1 MRFKRNEI
9 KKIKIYRGENHTCRR
24 PQQDNIGE
32 NMDLVAFYNSDVFIW
47 VILPLLIFAARLL
60 DVSLGTL
67 RIIFVSH
74 GLKYIAP
81 LVGFV
86 EINVWLLAIGQ
97 IMQNL
102 DNIACSLAYAGGFA
116 LGAFIGMLIEE
127 KLSIGMVMVRIICKH
142 DSSELIRSLKDSEYG
157 VTTHDAEGINGPV
170 KIIFAV
176 IRREDLQGI
185 LNKIH
190 TIHPHAFYSVE
201 DVRSVGEAM
210 FPYHRHRLFQWHR
223 KGK

>member
-1 MRFKRNEI
+1 
-9 KKIKIYRGENHTCRR
+9 
-24 PQQDNIGE
+24 
-32 NMDLVAFYNSDVFIW
+32 MDAVSFYNSDLFVW
-47 VILPLLIFAARLL
+47 VILPILIFSARLC

-81 LVGFV
+81 VVGFV
-86 EINVWLLAIGQ
+86 EINIWLLAIGQ
-97 IMQNL
+97 IMQHLNNL
-102 DNIACSLAYAGGFA
+102 ACSFAYAGGFA
-116 LGAFIGMLIEE
+116 LGAFIGMTIEE

-142 DSSELIRSLKDSEYG
+142 DATDLIKSLEEAEYG
-157 VTTHDAEGINGPV
+157 VTTHDAEGVKGPV

-176 IRREDLQGI
+176 IRREDLHDI
-185 LNKIH
+185 LDRIH
-190 TIHPHAFYSVE
+190 KIHPHAFYSVE

-210 FPYHRHRLFQWHR
+210 FPYNRHRLFQWHR

>member
-1 MRFKRNEI
+1 
-9 KKIKIYRGENHTCRR
+9 
-24 PQQDNIGE
+24 
-32 NMDLVAFYNSDVFIW
+32 MDLVSFYNSDVFKW
-47 VILPLLIFAARLL
+47 VILPILIFLARMT

-86 EINVWLLAIGQ
+86 EINIWLLAIAQ

-102 DNIACSLAYAGGFA
+102 NNLITSLAYAGGFA
-116 LGAFIGMLIEE
+116 TGAFVGMLIEE

-142 DSSELIRSLKDSEYG
+142 DTTELVKSLHDANYG

-176 IRREDLQGI
+176 IRREDLRSV
-185 LNKIH
+185 LNRIH

-201 DVRSVGEAM
+201 DIRSVGEAM
-210 FPYHRHRLFQWHR
+210 FPYQRHRLFHSPR

>member
-1 MRFKRNEI
+1 
-9 KKIKIYRGENHTCRR
+9 
-24 PQQDNIGE
+24 
-32 NMDLVAFYNSDVFIW
+32 MDLISFYNSDAFKW
-47 VILPLLIFAARLL
+47 VILPILIFLARMT

-86 EINVWLLAIGQ
+86 EINIWLLAIGQ

-102 DNIACSLAYAGGFA
+102 NNLITSLAYAGGFA
-116 LGAFIGMLIEE
+116 TGAFVGMLIEE
-127 KLSIGMVMVRIICKH
+127 KLSIGMVVVRIICKH
-142 DSSELIRSLKDSEYG
+142 DTTELVKSLRDANYG

-176 IRREDLQGI
+176 IRREDLRDV
-185 LNKIH
+185 LNHIH
-190 TIHPHAFYSVE
+190 KIHPHAFYSVE
-201 DVRSVGEAM
+201 DIRSVGEAM
-210 FPYHRHRLFQWHR
+210 LPYQRHRLFRSQR

>member
-1 MRFKRNEI
+1 MDALVIYQSDLFKWI
-9 KKIKIYRGENHTCRR
+9 
-24 PQQDNIGE
+24 
-32 NMDLVAFYNSDVFIW
+32 
-47 VILPLLIFAARLL
+47 ILPILIFVARLI

-81 LVGFV
+81 VVGFL

-102 DNIACSLAYAGGFA
+102 NNLACSLAYAGGFS
-116 LGAFIGMLIEE
+116 LGAFVGMVLEE

-142 DSSELIRSLKDSEYG
+142 DATELIKSLQEAEYG
-157 VTTHDAEGINGPV
+157 VTTHDAEGVKGPV
-170 KIIFAV
+170 KIVFAV
-176 IRREDLQGI
+176 IRREDLHDI
-185 LNKIH
+185 LNRIH
-190 TIHPHAFYSVE
+190 KIHPHAFYSVE

-210 FPYHRHRLFQWHR
+210 FPYQKHTLFQWHR

>member
-1 MRFKRNEI
+1 
-9 KKIKIYRGENHTCRR
+9 
-24 PQQDNIGE
+24 
-32 NMDLVAFYNSDVFIW
+32 MDLLELYNSDIFKW
-47 VILPLLIFAARLL
+47 VILPLLIFIARLI

-102 DNIACSLAYAGGFA
+102 DNLVCSLAYAGGFA
-116 LGAFIGMLIEE
+116 MGAFFGMVIEE

-142 DSSELIRSLKDSEYG
+142 DASELIKSLRDAQYG
-157 VTTHDAEGINGPV
+157 VTTHDAEGLNGPV

-176 IRREDLQGI
+176 IRRENLGDI
-185 LNKIH
+185 LNRIH
-190 TIHPHAFYSVE
+190 TIHPRAFYSVE
-201 DVRSVGEAM
+201 DIRSVGEAM
-210 FPYHRHRLFQWHR
+210 FPFRKHRLFQFYR

>member
-1 MRFKRNEI
+1 
-9 KKIKIYRGENHTCRR
+9 
-24 PQQDNIGE
+24 
-32 NMDLVAFYNSDVFIW
+32 MDLLAFYNSDLFKW
-47 VILPLLIFAARLL
+47 VILPLLIFAARLI

-81 LVGFV
+81 LVGFI
-86 EINVWLLAIGQ
+86 EINIWLLAIGQ

-102 DNIACSLAYAGGFA
+102 NNLACSLAYAGGFA
-116 LGAFIGMLIEE
+116 MGAFFGMLIEE

-142 DSSELIRSLKDSEYG
+142 DASELIKTLRESDYG
-157 VTTHDAEGINGPV
+157 VTTHDAEGISGPV

-176 IRREDLQGI
+176 IRRADLHDI

-190 TIHPHAFYSVE
+190 LIHPHAFYSVE
-201 DVRSVGEAM
+201 DIRSVGEAI
-210 FPYHRHRLFQWHR
+210 FPYHRHRLFQAHR

>member
-1 MRFKRNEI
+1 
-9 KKIKIYRGENHTCRR
+9 
-24 PQQDNIGE
+24 
-32 NMDLVAFYNSDVFIW
+32 MDLISFYNSDLFKWI
-47 VILPLLIFAARLL
+47 ILPLLIFSARLI

-102 DNIACSLAYAGGFA
+102 NNIVCSLAYAGGFA
-116 LGAFIGMLIEE
+116 SGAFIGMLIEE
-127 KLSIGMVMVRIICKH
+127 KLSIGMVMVRVICKH
-142 DSSELIRSLKDSEYG
+142 DTTELIKALREAEYG
-157 VTTHDAEGINGPV
+157 VTIQDAEGVNGPV
-170 KIIFAV
+170 KMIFAV
-176 IRREDLQGI
+176 IRREDLQDI
-185 LNKIH
+185 INRIH
-190 TIHPHAFYSVE
+190 KIHPHAFYSVE
-201 DVRSVGEAM
+201 DIRSVGEAI
-210 FPYHRHRLFQWHR
+210 FPYQRHRLFQAHR

>member
-1 MRFKRNEI
+1 
-9 KKIKIYRGENHTCRR
+9 
-24 PQQDNIGE
+24 
-32 NMDLVAFYNSDVFIW
+32 MDLVSFYNSDAFRW
-47 VILPLLIFAARLL
+47 VILPVLIFLARMT

-86 EINVWLLAIGQ
+86 EINIWLLAIGQ

-102 DNIACSLAYAGGFA
+102 NNMITSLAYAGGFA
-116 LGAFIGMLIEE
+116 TGAFVGMLIEE

-142 DSSELIRSLKDSEYG
+142 DNTELVKVLRDANYG
-157 VTTHDAEGINGPV
+157 VTTHDAEGVNGPV

-176 IRREDLQGI
+176 IRREDLHDVLGH
-185 LNKIH
+185 IH
-190 TIHPHAFYSVE
+190 KIHPHAFYSVE
-201 DVRSVGEAM
+201 DIRSVGDAM
-210 FPYHRHRLFQWHR
+210 FPYQRHRLFHSQR

>member
-1 MRFKRNEI
+1 
-9 KKIKIYRGENHTCRR
+9 
-24 PQQDNIGE
+24 
-32 NMDLVAFYNSDVFIW
+32 MDALSFYNSDLFRW
-47 VILPLLIFAARLL
+47 VILPILIFSARLI

-81 LVGFV
+81 IVGFI
-86 EINVWLLAIGQ
+86 EINIWLLAIGQ

-102 DNIACSLAYAGGFA
+102 NNLICSLAYAAGFSM
-116 LGAFIGMLIEE
+116 GAFLGMLIEE
-127 KLSIGMVMVRIICKH
+127 KLSIGMVMVRVICKH
-142 DSSELIRSLKDSEYG
+142 DATELIKSLTEANYG
-157 VTTHDAEGINGPV
+157 VTTHDAEGVTGSV

-176 IRREDLQGI
+176 IRREDLHDV
-185 LNKIH
+185 LDRIH
-190 TIHPHAFYSVE
+190 KIHPHAFYSVE

-210 FPYHRHRLFQWHR
+210 FPYHRHRLFQSHR

>member
-1 MRFKRNEI
+1 
-9 KKIKIYRGENHTCRR
+9 
-24 PQQDNIGE
+24 
-32 NMDLVAFYNSDVFIW
+32 MDILALYNSDLFKW
-47 VILPLLIFAARLL
+47 VILPILIFAARLI

-74 GLKYIAP
+74 GLKYLAP
-81 LVGFV
+81 VIGFI
-86 EINVWLLAIGQ
+86 EINIWLLAIGQ

-102 DNIACSLAYAGGFA
+102 DNLACSLAYAGGFA
-116 LGAFIGMLIEE
+116 MGAFFGMLLEE
-127 KLSIGMVMVRIICKH
+127 KLSIGMVMIRIICKH
-142 DSSELIRSLKDSEYG
+142 DASELIKSLQEAEYG
-157 VTTHDAEGINGPV
+157 VTTHDAEGMKGPV

-176 IRREDLQGI
+176 IRREDLHDI
-185 LNKIH
+185 VNRIH

-210 FPYHRHRLFQWHR
+210 FPYQKHRLFQSHR

>member
-1 MRFKRNEI
+1 
-9 KKIKIYRGENHTCRR
+9 
-24 PQQDNIGE
+24 
-32 NMDLVAFYNSDVFIW
+32 MDLLGIYNSDLFIW
-47 VILPLLIFAARLL
+47 VILPLLIFTARLI

-81 LVGFV
+81 LVGFA
-86 EINVWLLAIGQ
+86 EINIWLLAIGQ

-102 DNIACSLAYAGGFA
+102 NNIVCSLAYAGGFSM
-116 LGAFIGMLIEE
+116 GAFIGMIIEE
-127 KLSIGMVMVRIICKH
+127 KLSIGMVMVRVICKH
-142 DSSELIRSLKDSEYG
+142 DTSELIKTLRDADYG
-157 VTTHDAEGINGPV
+157 VTTHDAEGVNGPV

-176 IRREDLQGI
+176 IRRADLQDI

-190 TIHPHAFYSVE
+190 DIHPHAFYSIE
-201 DVRSVGEAM
+201 DVRSVGEAI

>member
-1 MRFKRNEI
+1 
-9 KKIKIYRGENHTCRR
+9 
-24 PQQDNIGE
+24 
-32 NMDLVAFYNSDVFIW
+32 MDALSFYNSDLFKW
-47 VILPLLIFAARLL
+47 VILPILIFTARLI

-81 LVGFV
+81 IVGFI
-86 EINVWLLAIGQ
+86 EINIWLLAIGQ

-102 DNIACSLAYAGGFA
+102 DNLMCSLAYAGGFA
-116 LGAFIGMLIEE
+116 MGAFFGMLIEE

-142 DSSELIRSLKDSEYG
+142 DTTELIKSLIEANYG
-157 VTTHDAEGINGPV
+157 VTTHDAEGVKGPV

-176 IRREDLQGI
+176 IRREDLHGI
-185 LNKIH
+185 LDRIH
-190 TIHPHAFYSVE
+190 KIHPHAFYSVE

-210 FPYHRHRLFQWHR
+210 FPYHRHRLFQSHR